1 LPQITDQNGNIIT
14 TESGLLLTSDVATTN
29 YDIQQLD
36 FSVNLLSSLLWEYS
50 NATNLQSIIQ
60 SKQDWFN
67 SFQEQFWND
76 WITNVFNLQTANAFG
91 LEVWSIILGQ
101 PLYINT
107 MPSVNNA
114 YWGFGA
120 NRANFTRGNFASAN
134 GGSINLPLATNRL
147 LLQLRAFQINS
158 SGTVPE
164 INRFLK
170 FVFAPWGTGYL
181 QDNGNMTQEF
191 IFNFPITWDLQF
203 VFELDLLPRPSGV
216 SSTWT
221 SP

>member
-1 LPQITDQNGNIIT
+1 M
-14 TESGLLLTSDVATTN
+14 LTSDVATTN

-107 MPSVNNA
+107 QPSVNNA

-120 NRANFTRGNFASAN
+120 NRANFTNGNFASVN

-147 LLQLRAFQINS
+147 MLQLRAFQINS

-170 FVFAPWGTGYL
+170 FVFAPWGAGYL

-203 VFELDLLPRPSGV
+203 VFELDLLPRPAGV
-216 SSTWT
+216 SSTYSGT
-221 SP
+221 